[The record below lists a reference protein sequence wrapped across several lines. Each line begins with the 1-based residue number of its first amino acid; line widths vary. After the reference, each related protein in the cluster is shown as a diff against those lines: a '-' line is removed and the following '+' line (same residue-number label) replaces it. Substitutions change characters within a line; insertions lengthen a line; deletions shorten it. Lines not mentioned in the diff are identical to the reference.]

1 MKKVLV
7 DPKHTFFT
15 LLTKLSQNNETQRET
30 HSVAISKIAQV

>member
-7 DPKHTFFT
+7 DPNILFFT
-15 LLTKLSQNNETQRET
+15 LLAISKNNETQRET